1 MNGNDAM
8 KLFSVD
14 ELLARA
20 RRETGLDDFGPDD
33 FLEPLGVLVAGLNEE
48 AQISDARRPMLE
60 ARLLRLLKNRLYFAR
75 DLAAHPEIRDIDL
88 GSPVVIGSLPRAGS
102 TKLHRMLAA
111 GGDFQYLTLW
121 KVHHFA
127 RIPDAADGGVAERI
141 ADTRA
146 YEKWVYET
154 SPAMLSGHP
163 QFTDE
168 AEEDQF
174 LMEPTFRHPMV
185 FGMFNSMRYMQWLM
199 QADLRPTFDYY
210 LLQLRYLQWQFG
222 DHRPWLVK
230 TPNHLGSEALL
241 SGIYR
246 QPRFVIPH
254 RDPVQCVPS
263 VTTMTMA
270 YRKLYSDADSSAQ
283 LAAGVMGL
291 FQQVTQVH
299 LDWRDANPQ
308 APVLDLAF
316 REITED
322 GLSAARRVYD
332 FLGMEL
338 STRAEAAMR
347 AWQDDNGL
355 HKHGRNTYSAA
366 GIGTTDAAIREHFA
380 PYRERFAAYIG

>member
-1 MNGNDAM
+1 MIEEM
-8 KLFSVD
+8 PPFSVD
-14 ELLARA
+14 ALLAA
-20 RRETGLDDFGPDD
+20 ASRETGLSDFGPDD

-48 AQISDARRPMLE
+48 AQISAARRPMLE
-60 ARLLRLLKNRLYFAR
+60 ARLLRLLKNRLYMAR

-88 GSPVVIGSLPRAGS
+88 GSPIIIGSLPRSGS

-127 RIPDAADGGVAERI
+127 RIPNAADGGVAERI

-174 LMEPTFRHPMV
+174 LMEATFRHPML
-185 FGMFNSMRYMQWLM
+185 FGLFASLRYAQWIM

-222 DHRPWLVK
+222 GGRPWLVK

-241 SGIYR
+241 SAIYQ

-254 RDPVQCVPS
+254 RDPVQCIPS

-270 YRKLYSDADSSAQ
+270 YRQLYSDYDSSAQ
-283 LAAGVMGL
+283 LAAGAMGL
-291 FQQVTQVH
+291 FQQVTQMH
-299 LDWRDANPQ
+299 LDWRAAHPQ

-316 REITED
+316 REITND
-322 GLSAARRVYD
+322 GLAAVRRVYD
-332 FLGMEL
+332 FAGMAL
-338 STRAEAAMR
+338 SPRAEAAML

-366 GIGTTDAAIREHFA
+366 AIGTTDAAIREHFA
-380 PYRERFAAYIG
+380 PYRERFAAYI